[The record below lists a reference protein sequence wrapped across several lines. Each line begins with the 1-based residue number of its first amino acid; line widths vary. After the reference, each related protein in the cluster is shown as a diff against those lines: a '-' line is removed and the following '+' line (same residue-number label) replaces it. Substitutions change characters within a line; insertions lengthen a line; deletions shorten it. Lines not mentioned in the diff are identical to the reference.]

1 MSSTQIIAEF
11 LAFLH
16 SERSASPHTI
26 RAYER
31 EVRALAAR
39 IEPRPASSAT
49 ISDLRRHL
57 ADGATSPAS
66 VQQRQSALR
75 TFFSW
80 LVREG
85 HLSDSPADRLL
96 APKRGR
102 QLPRVLE
109 VEEISSLI
117 DTTPNSWRTSR
128 DAALVEVMY
137 GSGLRVSEAAT
148 LDVEDVDLDER
159 LIRVREGKGGK
170 DRVVPL
176 GPPAASAIRAWL
188 DLAGHTSGA
197 LFRNARGGRLTDRSI
212 YERIRHAGRTAGVPD
227 VHPHALRHS
236 FATHLLGAGA
246 DIRSIQEMLG
256 HASLS
261 TTQRYTQV
269 DIDLLRRT
277 HRTSHPRA
285 RRSSDGSD
293 LDS

>member
-1 MSSTQIIAEF
+1 MSSTQIISEF
-11 LAFLH
+11 LAFLQ

-39 IEPRPASSAT
+39 IAPRPPTEAT
-49 ISDLRRHL
+49 LSDLRRHL

-66 VQQRQSALR
+66 VQQRRSVLR
-75 TFFSW
+75 TFFNW

-85 HLSDSPADRLL
+85 YLNDSPADRLL

-109 VEEISSLI
+109 VEEITSLI
-117 DTTPNSWRTSR
+117 EAAPVSWRAAR
-128 DAALVEVMY
+128 DAALIEVMY
-137 GSGLRVSEAAT
+137 GSGLRVSEAAA
-148 LDVEDVDLDER
+148 LDIEDVDLDER

-176 GPPAASAIRAWL
+176 GPPAVNAIRAWL
-188 DLAGHTSGA
+188 RIAGLTSGA
-197 LFRNARGGRLTDRSI
+197 LFLNAKGGRLSDRSI
-212 YERIRHAGRTAGVPD
+212 YERVRHVGRSAGIPD

-285 RRSSDGSD
+285 RRSSGQSD

>member
-1 MSSTQIIAEF
+1 MSNTQIISEF
-11 LAFLH
+11 LAFLQ

-31 EVRALAAR
+31 EVRALAER
-39 IEPRPASSAT
+39 IAPRPPSAAT
-49 ISDLRRHL
+49 LSDLRRHL

-75 TFFSW
+75 TFFGW

-85 HLSDSPADRLL
+85 HLPDSPADRLL

-109 VEEISSLI
+109 VEEITALI
-117 DTTPNSWRTSR
+117 DAEAVSWRTTR
-128 DAALVEVMY
+128 DTALIEVMY
-137 GSGLRVSEAAT
+137 GSGLRVSEAAA
-148 LDVEDVDLDER
+148 LDVGDLDLDER

-170 DRVVPL
+170 DRIVPL
-176 GPPAASAIRAWL
+176 GPPAADAIRAWL
-188 DLAGHTSGA
+188 GVAGHTSGA
-197 LFRNARGGRLTDRSI
+197 LFRNARGGRLSDRSI
-212 YERIRHAGRTAGVPD
+212 YERIRHAGRTAGIPD

-277 HRTSHPRA
+277 HRASHPRA